1 VLLLLLRFFL
11 MGSIIP
17 LMDKTESRYAEIA
30 RLMVESNNWLALY
43 VDYGFAFWAKPPLS
57 TWLSALSFKMFG
69 INELWARFPS
79 YLVHILLLFI
89 LGLKTKKMGFPIYL
103 PAFILLTTPEF
114 LIHTGVVSTD
124 TFLGFCVALV
134 MLSFWEA
141 INKDRVTIWNYLFFI
156 GFGLGLLAKG
166 PLIFVFTI
174 PVITAWMIIHK
185 ISPGILLKK
194 FPWAIGV
201 LLILVIGLPWY
212 IMMEQRSPGF
222 LKYFIIGEH
231 FERFIHP
238 TWGGDLYGQPK
249 AFPFG
254 MIWIFLML
262 LAFPWVQFVLYKCWT
277 LKKTVFKD
285 KWISYLILWFI
296 WIPLFFTFAKNT
308 NHTYILPAVVPI
320 ALLVVHWWKDIKYR
334 KTWLAL
340 ASVLPLFA
348 IVGTLVLLIYPNA
361 SYYMNTDKDL
371 IAHIKEDTNED
382 EIKLY
387 YWEFKSYSGQFY
399 LEQETYAIKD
409 EVALDSVLQKENNI
423 QIFIPNKKLADFPEP
438 YKSRLKL
445 KDSNYRTSL
454 YKLN

>member
-1 VLLLLLRFFL
+1 
-11 MGSIIP
+11 
-17 LMDKTESRYAEIA
+17 
-30 RLMVESNNWLALY
+30 
-43 VDYGFAFWAKPPLS
+43 
-57 TWLSALSFKMFG
+57 
-69 INELWARFPS
+69 
-79 YLVHILLLFI
+79 
-89 LGLKTKKMGFPIYL
+89 
-103 PAFILLTTPEF
+103 
-114 LIHTGVVSTD
+114 
-124 TFLGFCVALV
+124 
-134 MLSFWEA
+134 
-141 INKDRVTIWNYLFFI
+141 
-156 GFGLGLLAKG
+156 
-166 PLIFVFTI
+166 
-174 PVITAWMIIHK
+174 
-185 ISPGILLKK
+185 
-194 FPWAIGV
+194 
-201 LLILVIGLPWY
+201 
-212 IMMEQRSPGF
+212 
-222 LKYFIIGEH
+222 
-231 FERFIHP
+231 
-238 TWGGDLYGQPK
+238 
-249 AFPFG
+249 
-254 MIWIFLML
+254 ML